1 MARNSLQLELESTFE
16 NVERAVDE
24 VSRFLRERCADE
36 ETAYRVALLVSEAV
50 TNAMKH
56 GNGWDVSKKVGLQVT
71 AGNGRIECTVSDEG
85 DGFDLAKVEDP
96 LEEGNI
102 LRSCGRGL
110 YFMQSMAD
118 EMHVE
123 RGGRRLRLVFLHS
136 IAQ

>member
-1 MARNSLQLELESTFE
+1 MARTSLQLELESTFE

-24 VSRFLRERCADE
+24 VARFLCELSADE
-36 ETAYRVALLVSEAV
+36 DTVYRVTLLVSEAV

-56 GNGWDVSKKVGLQVT
+56 GNGWDASKSVGLQLK
-71 AGNGRIECTVSDEG
+71 AGNERIECTVSDEG
-85 DGFDLAKVEDP
+85 EGFDLAAVEDP

-118 EMHVE
+118 EMHIE
-123 RGGRRLRLVFLHS
+123 HGGRRLRLVFLPS